1 MKEKEYNWLYTILRD
16 MDFSRT
22 TSLYANLIFNL
33 IVIAI
38 ITIIIDKVAK
48 KVLVVVMNLIARKTK
63 TSFDDFVVQNKTPQY
78 VAHLIPLVFI
88 YKVVPLALKSFTYWE
103 YVFSK
108 GITAFILLLSLW
120 IIRSIFNSLRDYLKL
135 QPDYN
140 DKPIDSYIQVVM
152 IMLWIF
158 AITAIVLILFNTS
171 MTALISTFGAISALV
186 IVIFK
191 DTILGLVASIQVTI
205 NDIVRIGD
213 WITIEKFGAD
223 GDVIE
228 INLAT
233 VKVRNFDNTT
243 TTIPTYS
250 LISDSFK
257 NWRGML
263 DSDGRRI
270 KRHILIK
277 ANSVRFLHESE
288 LADLKKIQL
297 ISDYLDNR
305 KADIDK
311 YNEQNNIDKALS
323 INGRNLTNLGVFR
336 KYITS
341 YIEKHPGVNKDMN
354 IMCRHLQPT
363 EKGIPIE
370 IYVFTSDKRWIN
382 HEYIM
387 ADIFDHIIASVA
399 YFDLEIFEL
408 PTGKGY
414 VDA

>member
-1 MKEKEYNWLYTILRD
+1 MELFNWAYKILRD
-16 MDFSRT
+16 LHFART
-22 TSLYANLIFNL
+22 TAMYGNL
-33 IVIAI
+33 IVNIAV
-38 ITIIIDKVAK
+38 IIIVCCIIDVIAK
-48 KVLVVVMNLIARKTK
+48 KVLVFAMGFLARRTK
-63 TSFDDFVVQNKTPQY
+63 TSFDDFIVTNKTPQY
-78 VAHLIPLVFI
+78 IAHLLPLLFV
-88 YKVVPLALKSFTYWE
+88 YKTVPVALKNFTAWE
-103 YVFSK
+103 FIFSK
-108 GITAFILLLSLW
+108 GVTIFIILLSLW
-120 IIRSIFNSLRDYLKL
+120 IIRSIFSSLRDYLKQL
-135 QPDYN
+135 PDYN

-158 AITAIVLILFNTS
+158 AITAMVLILFNITFL
-171 MTALISTFGAISALV
+171 ALLSTFGAISAVV
-186 IVIFK
+186 ILIFK
-191 DTILGLVASIQVTI
+191 DTLLGLVASIQVTV

-223 GDVIE
+223 GEVIE

-233 VKVRNFDNTT
+233 VKVRNFDMTNTT
-243 TTIPTYS
+243 VPTYS

-263 DSDGRRI
+263 DSNGRRI

-277 ANSVRFLHESE
+277 ANSVRFIHESE
-288 LADLKKIQL
+288 IEDLKKIQR
-297 ISDYLDNR
+297 ISKYLAQR
-305 KADIDK
+305 KMDIDE
-311 YNEQNNIDKALS
+311 YNAANSIDKSLS

-336 KYITS
+336 KYINS
-341 YIEKHPGVNKDMN
+341 YIEDYPGVNKDMT

-370 IYVFTSDKRWIN
+370 IYLFTSDKRWLN

-408 PTGKGY
+408 PSSKSY
-414 VDA
+414 VEG

>member
-1 MKEKEYNWLYTILRD
+1 MKNYNWLYDILRKLE
-16 MDFSRT
+16 FSRV
-22 TSLYANLIFNL
+22 TSLYANLAFNI
-33 IVIAI
+33 IVIVAI
-38 ITIIIDKVAK
+38 AFVIDKVSKKILVAITNIIAK
-48 KVLVVVMNLIARKTK
+48 RTK

-78 VAHLIPLVFI
+78 IAHLIPLLYI
-88 YKVVPLALKSFTYWE
+88 YKVVPLALKSFIYWE
-103 YVFSK
+103 YLFSK
-108 GITAFILLLSLW
+108 GITTCIILLGLW
-120 IIRSIFNSLRDYLKL
+120 IIRSIFSSVRDYLKL
-135 QPDYN
+135 QPNYN
-140 DKPIDSYIQVVM
+140 DKPIDSYVQVVM

-158 AITAIVLILFNTS
+158 ASTAIVLILFNMS
-171 MTALISTFGAISALV
+171 MTALLSTFGAISALV
-186 IVIFK
+186 ILIFK
-191 DTILGLVASIQVTI
+191 DTILGLVASIQVTV

-243 TTIPTYS
+243 STIPTYS

-263 DSDGRRI
+263 NSGGRRI

-277 ANSVRFLHESE
+277 AQSVRFIHESE
-288 LADLKKIQL
+288 IEELKKIQL
-297 ISDYLDNR
+297 IAEYLEHRRDE
-305 KADIDK
+305 IDR
-311 YNEQNNIDKALS
+311 YNAANNIDKSLS
-323 INGRNLTNLGVFR
+323 INGRNLTNLGIFR
-336 KYITS
+336 KYINS
-341 YIEKHPGVNKDMN
+341 YIEKHPGVNKDMT

-370 IYVFTSDKRWIN
+370 IYVFTSDKRWLN
-382 HEYIM
+382 YEYIM

-399 YFDLEIFEL
+399 YFDLELFEL

-414 VDA
+414 IDA

>member
-1 MKEKEYNWLYTILRD
+1 MELFNWAYKILRD
-16 MDFSRT
+16 LHFERT
-22 TSLYANLIFNL
+22 TALYGNLLVNIL
-33 IVIAI
+33 VIVICCY
-38 ITIIIDKVAK
+38 IIDKVAK
-48 KVLVVVMNLIARKTK
+48 KVLVVVMGILARSTK
-63 TSFDDFVVQNKTPQY
+63 TSFDDFIVKNNTPQY
-78 VAHLIPLVFI
+78 IAHLLPLLFV
-88 YKVVPLALKSFTYWE
+88 YKTVPVALKNFTAWE
-103 YVFSK
+103 FIFSK
-108 GITAFILLLSLW
+108 GVTIFIILLSLW
-120 IIRSIFNSLRDYLKL
+120 IIRSIFNSLRDYLKQL
-135 QPDYN
+135 PDYN

-158 AITAIVLILFNTS
+158 AITAMVLILFNT
-171 MTALISTFGAISALV
+171 TFIALLSTFGAISAIV
-186 IVIFK
+186 ILIFK
-191 DTILGLVASIQVTI
+191 DTLLGLVASIQVTV

-223 GDVIE
+223 GEVIE

-233 VKVRNFDNTT
+233 VKVRNFDMTN

-277 ANSVRFLHESE
+277 ANSVRFIHESE
-288 LADLKKIQL
+288 IEDLKKIQR
-297 ISDYLDNR
+297 ISKYLSQR
-305 KADIDK
+305 KMDIDE
-311 YNEQNNIDKALS
+311 YNAANSIDKSLS
-323 INGRNLTNLGVFR
+323 INGRNLTNLGIFR
-336 KYITS
+336 KYINS
-341 YIEKHPGVNKDMN
+341 YIEDYPGVNKEMT

-370 IYVFTSDKRWIN
+370 IYLFTKDKRWLN

-399 YFDLEIFEL
+399 YFDLELFEL
-408 PTGKGY
+408 PSSKGY
-414 VDA
+414 IES

>member
-1 MKEKEYNWLYTILRD
+1 MELFNWAYKILRD
-16 MDFSRT
+16 LHFERT
-22 TSLYANLIFNL
+22 TALYGNLFVN
-33 IVIAI
+33 IVVI
-38 ITIIIDKVAK
+38 ILACCIIDVVAR
-48 KVLVVVMNLIARKTK
+48 KVLVFIMGLLARRTK
-63 TSFDDFVVQNKTPQY
+63 TSFDDFIVKNHTPQY
-78 VAHLIPLVFI
+78 VAHLLPLLFV
-88 YKVVPLALKSFTYWE
+88 YKTVPVALKNFTAWE

-108 GITAFILLLSLW
+108 GVIISIILLSLW
-120 IIRSIFNSLRDYLKL
+120 IIRSIFSSLRDYLKQL
-135 QPDYN
+135 PDYN

-158 AITAIVLILFNTS
+158 AITAMILILFNT
-171 MTALISTFGAISALV
+171 TFIALLSTFGAISAIV
-186 IVIFK
+186 ILIFK
-191 DTILGLVASIQVTI
+191 DTIMGFVASIQVTV

-223 GDVIE
+223 GEVIE

-233 VKVRNFDNTT
+233 VKVRNFDMTNTT
-243 TTIPTYS
+243 VPTYS

-277 ANSVRFLHESE
+277 ANSVRFIHETE
-288 LADLKKIQL
+288 IEDLKKIQR
-297 ISDYLDNR
+297 IAPYLAQR
-305 KADIDK
+305 KMDIDE
-311 YNEQNNIDKALS
+311 YNAANSIDKSLS

-336 KYITS
+336 QYINS
-341 YIEKHPGVNKDMN
+341 YIEDYPGVNKDMT

-370 IYVFTSDKRWIN
+370 IYLFTKDKRWLN

-408 PTGKGY
+408 PSGKGY
-414 VDA
+414 IEA

>member
-1 MKEKEYNWLYTILRD
+1 MDYFNWAYKLLRELE
-16 MDFSRT
+16 FSRT
-22 TSLYANLIFNL
+22 TSSYGNLAVTLLCIGVTAY
-33 IVIAI
+33 VI
-38 ITIIIDKVAK
+38 DVVAR
-48 KVLVVVMNLIARKTK
+48 KVLVVAMGILATKTK
-63 TSFDDFVVQNKTPQY
+63 TLFDDFLIANKTPQY
-78 VAHLIPLVFI
+78 VAHLIPMLFI
-88 YKVVPLALKSFTYWE
+88 YKTIPIALKNFTYWE
-103 YVFSK
+103 FVYSK
-108 GITAFILLLSLW
+108 GVSTCIILLSLW
-120 IIRSIFNSLRDYLKL
+120 IIRSIFNALKDYLKL

-152 IMLWIF
+152 IVLWIF
-158 AITAIVLILFNTS
+158 FCTAIVLRLFDIKLP
-171 MTALISTFGAISALV
+171 ALLGTFGAISAV
-186 IVIFK
+186 TIVIFK
-191 DTILGLVASIQVTI
+191 DTILGIVASIQVTI

-243 TTIPTYS
+243 TTVPTYS

-257 NWRGML
+257 NWRGMT
-263 DSDGRRI
+263 SSPGRRI
-270 KRHILIK
+270 KRHILIR
-277 ANSVRFLHESE
+277 ANTVRFIHENE
-288 LADLKKIQL
+288 IEDLKKIQL
-297 ISDYLDNR
+297 ISNYLETR
-305 KADIDK
+305 KDEIEK
-311 YNEQNNIDKALS
+311 YNAHNNIDKSLS
-323 INGRNLTNLGVFR
+323 INGRHLTNLGIFR
-336 KYITS
+336 KYINS
-341 YIEKHPGVNKDMN
+341 YIEKHPGVNKDMT

-414 VDA
+414 IEA